1 MPSGITVN
9 RQWISVQRDGVIILD
24 WGDGRA
30 VDLIGGEFIG
40 YNPQNFSHAIQDDEL
55 ETLKR
60 MGLVSDYDRQ
70 NVYLTSMPED
80 PAHKNLDA

>member
-1 MPSGITVN
+1 MPAGFAVT
-9 RQWISVQRDGVIILD
+9 RQWISVQRDGTIVLE

-30 VDLIGGEFIG
+30 IDLMRGDFVV
-40 YNPQNFSHAIQDDEL
+40 YDPNKFSHPIQDDEL

-60 MGLVSDYDRQ
+60 MGLVSDYDQR

-80 PAHKNLDA
+80 PIRKYLDS